1 MGVAQYKLG
10 RDHALRGY
18 RSMTHRSKKYDSESA
33 QRSYN
38 QGFSDGLKLRFPNQ
52 YQKGAVCPPQQ
63 IPLPLA
69 ST

>member
-1 MGVAQYKLG
+1 MNAQYKLG

-18 RSMTHRSKKYDSESA
+18 RRMTHRSKAYDSRTA
-33 QRSYN
+33 QSNYDK
-38 QGFSDGLKLRFPNQ
+38 GFSDGLALRFPNQ